1 MPKIRRAAP
10 KPEAA
15 KEAAIDQSA
24 EFQAEVTM
32 LIAEE
37 TRISNAILKQILNK
51 PTPEFPQRPK
61 KITATVTGR
70 DSDGRIK
77 TLEIKMD

>member
-10 KPEAA
+10 KPEAV

-24 EFQAEVTM
+24 EFQAEATM

-37 TRISNAILKQILNK
+37 TRISNAIL
-51 PTPEFPQRPK
+51 
-61 KITATVTGR
+61 
-70 DSDGRIK
+70 
-77 TLEIKMD
+77 